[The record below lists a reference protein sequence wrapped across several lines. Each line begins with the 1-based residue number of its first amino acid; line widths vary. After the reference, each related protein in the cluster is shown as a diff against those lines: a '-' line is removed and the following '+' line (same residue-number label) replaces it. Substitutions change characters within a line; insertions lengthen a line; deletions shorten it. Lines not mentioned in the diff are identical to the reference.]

1 MTAGRDVIAVVAL
14 FPAGYSHAKQP
25 GSLRSRAAPRAL
37 LPLPEDSRSRHLVH
51 VGCLMPACYSSE
63 AAHRPSAG

>member
-25 GSLRSRAAPRAL
+25 GFLPSRAAPRAL
-37 LPLPEDSRSRHLVH
+37 PPLPEDGRSRHLVH
-51 VGCLMPACYSSE
+51 VGYLDA
-63 AAHRPSAG
+63 